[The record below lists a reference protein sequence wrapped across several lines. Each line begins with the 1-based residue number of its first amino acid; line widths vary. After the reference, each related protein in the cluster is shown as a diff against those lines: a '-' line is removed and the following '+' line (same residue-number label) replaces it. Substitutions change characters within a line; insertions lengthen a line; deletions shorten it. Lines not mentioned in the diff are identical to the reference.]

1 MERNTTIALAAC
13 LKINHTA
20 MGLTL
25 EPHSNPNPSWQQRK
39 SAFSA
44 CAEDPNSYLN
54 AMAAINCSLSE
65 MIEHRH
71 KYIHNQYFGLINVRL
86 SILIPQLYN
95 RPKEEMVNY
104 NMGQYYAWTNLTKL
118 LKSFYRR
125 HFFSPSYKF
134 TYIPPKIH
142 TNHTFVPF

>member
-1 MERNTTIALAAC
+1 MDP
-13 LKINHTA
+13 
-20 MGLTL
+20 TL
-25 EPHSNPNPSWQQRK
+25 EPHSNQNPSLQLRK
-39 SAFSA
+39 SAFFA

-65 MIEHRH
+65 MIEHKH
-71 KYIHNQYFGLINVRL
+71 QYNHNQYFELINVRL